1 MDGSGL
7 IVCKY
12 LNLCLAGLRITIPPE
27 LMDRKTSYIQSALK
41 EPLNIGALVLA
52 AAGTVYASF
61 FGSVDAAVFAAGAA
75 VSEAAYLAIIPA
87 SAFYRR
93 IVERRARQAQ
103 MEARSRQRLEL
114 IKTFDPREREAVE
127 YLSWMKGQIASNF
140 KKFARLKDDP
150 PQLHELEMAWE
161 AFIDLLDEYRR
172 RKMHLRSINPQA
184 VENQLRQAERT
195 CSSADDV
202 TRPLHEKNVQ
212 ILRRRLDTFN
222 DIERSVKRVEAQL
235 QMIENFFGLV
245 NDQVVTMPG
254 PEYMSSLDFD
264 TLISS
269 IESTREMLQH
279 TAPIMSQLDSFTNA
293 PSSTASSRPTFAAE
307 RR

>member
-1 MDGSGL
+1 MERKPS
-7 IVCKY
+7 Y
-12 LNLCLAGLRITIPPE
+12 L
-27 LMDRKTSYIQSALK
+27 QSALK
-41 EPLNIGALVLA
+41 EPLNLGALLLG
-52 AAGTVYASF
+52 AAGTAYASL
-61 FGSVDAAVFAAGAA
+61 FGAVDGAVVATG
-75 VSEAAYLAIIPA
+75 VIISEAAYLAIVPA
-87 SAFYRR
+87 SYFYRR
-93 IVERRARQAQ
+93 LVDRRTRHFLHQERNRKRQ
-103 MEARSRQRLEL
+103 EL

-127 YLSWMKGQIASNF
+127 YLSWMKKQIGDNF

-150 PQLHELEMAWE
+150 PQLHELETAWE

-172 RKMHLRSINPQA
+172 RKMHLRAINRQA

-195 CSSADDV
+195 SSTADDA
-202 TRPLHEKNVQ
+202 TKPLHDKNVQ
-212 ILRRRLDTFN
+212 ILRRRLDTFD

-245 NDQVVTMPG
+245 SDQVVTMPG
-254 PEYMSSLDFD
+254 PEYMSTLDFD

-279 TAPIMSQLDSFTNA
+279 TAPIMSQLDSFNNA
-293 PSSTASSRPTFAAE
+293 SNSAATSRPTFATE